1 MRWKFLLRPQFL
13 EDVKKKLLNYI
24 SPRIG
29 ISTYY
34 QFSPLTIAC
43 YIYIY
48 ICRKLATEKNCA
60 KAGSEFYEKYGID
73 RKGINIVKIIQ
84 NVYGLSLKPTCGVS
98 PLYSMVYPKEVQLC
112 VELYPIKAICVRANF
127 VILEKYRDI
136 APIISG
142 GFEYKTE
149 YEKKCYVKII

>member
-1 MRWKFLLRPQFL
+1 MEIFIAPSVFGGCQEEITELYKSKDRDFYVLS
-13 EDVKKKLLNYI
+13 I
-24 SPRIG
+24 
-29 ISTYY
+29 
-34 QFSPLTIAC
+34 FSANNCML

-112 VELYPIKAICVRANF
+112 VELYPIKTICVRANF